1 MLRVCHLNR
10 CSVGVATQDEKLREH
25 FVGTVDKLI
34 NFFTLLAE
42 DVREILAHL
51 GYTHMEEIIGR
62 SDLLS
67 VIDDAF
73 AKKFDFS
80 SVLMRLEG
88 PDTHN
93 GKPDVTFDKNEF
105 EKDILKDIYKVIENP
120 DEKIVLHKNICNTN
134 RSFGTLISG
143 EIAKFYGNKINAPK
157 HAKSGTARRA
167 WTCSSRCYRATHC
180 RRSTTRWC
188 SN

>member
-1 MLRVCHLNR
+1 
-10 CSVGVATQDEKLREH
+10 VGVATQDEKLREH

-42 DVREILAHL
+42 DVREILAHI
-51 GYTHMEEIIGR
+51 GYEKLEDIIGR

-67 VIDDAF
+67 VIDDEF

-88 PDTHN
+88 PNTHN
-93 GKPDVTFDKNEF
+93 GKANDPFDKNEF
-105 EKDILKDIYKVIENP
+105 EKEILKEIYKVIENP
-120 DEKIVLHKNICNTN
+120 DEKIVLHRSICNTN

-143 EIAKFYGNKINAPK
+143 EIAKFYGNKGLKDDSIVFRLNGVAGQSLGAFLANGLSINLK
-157 HAKSGTARRA
+157 GTAND
-167 WTCSSRCYRATHC
+167 YVGKGM
-180 RRSTTRWC
+180 
-188 SN
+188 NG